1 MNRPTHVSVAVDAT
15 PLLGVRTGIG
25 VFVHEL
31 VRALAGLREPD
42 PGLDLRAYAVTW
54 RGRRGLTAAVPAGVG
69 AGRLPMPARPLRE
82 LWKRT
87 DFPPL
92 EWWTGAVD
100 VVHGTNFV
108 VPPTRHAARMV
119 TVHDLT
125 AWRFP
130 ELVAPASRDFPAL
143 VERAV
148 RTGAAVHVNSRSV
161 GDEVEAELGV
171 APERVRVVYPG
182 VPPVVRGDA
191 GRGRALA
198 GSDRYVLA
206 LGTVEPR
213 KDLPGLVTAFDA
225 VAATVTG
232 VRLVVAGPDGWGTPA
247 YEAAV
252 AAAAHRD
259 RVVRLGYV
267 GDRDRADLLAGATL
281 FAYPSVYEGFGFP
294 PLEAMTCGTAVVAT
308 RAGAVPEVCGD
319 AAALVDVGDVDGLAE
334 VMGSLLGDD
343 TARAALV
350 AAGCEHVQRF
360 SWETCAREMAAL
372 YGELCPR
379 TSR

>member
-1 MNRPTHVSVAVDAT
+1 MSRGSLAVALDAT

-31 VRALAGLREPD
+31 VGALAGPAG
-42 PGLDLRAYAVTW
+42 PAGLDLRAYAVTW
-54 RGRRGLTAAVPAGVG
+54 RGRDGLAAVLPNGVT
-69 AGRLPMPARPLRE
+69 AVRRPMPARPLRE
-82 LWKRT
+82 VWKRSGWA
-87 DFPPL
+87 PV
-92 EWWTGAVD
+92 EWWTGRVD

-108 VPPTRHAARMV
+108 VPPTRRAARLV

-148 RTGAAVHVNSRSV
+148 RAGAWVHVNSQSV
-161 GDEVEAELGV
+161 ADEVV
-171 APERVRVVYPG
+171 AAIGADPERVRVVRPG
-182 VPPVVRGDA
+182 VPPVPRGDPGA
-191 GRGRALA
+191 GRALA
-198 GSDRYVLA
+198 GAERYVLA

-213 KDLPGLVTAFDA
+213 KDLPGLVAAFDA
-225 VAATVTG
+225 VAAHDAD

-252 AAAAHRD
+252 AGAAHAD

-267 GDRDRADLLAGATL
+267 DEGDRAALLAGATL

-294 PLEAMTCGTAVVAT
+294 PLEAMSCGTAVVAT

-319 AAALVDVGDVDGLAE
+319 AAALVDVGDVDGLAAA
-334 VMGSLLGDD
+334 MSSLLGDD
-343 TARAALV
+343 TAREALV
-350 AAGCEHVQRF
+350 DAGRERVGGF
-360 SWETCAREMAAL
+360 SWAKCAREMAAL
-372 YGELCPR
+372 YQELR
-379 TSR
+379 ASTSR

>member
-1 MNRPTHVSVAVDAT
+1 MSGPPLRVAFDAT

-31 VRALAGLREPD
+31 LDALVRQ

-54 RGRRGLTAAVPAGVG
+54 RGRGDLGGALPAGVTPTRG
-69 AGRLPMPARPLRE
+69 PMPARPLRE
-82 LWKRT
+82 AWKRSGV
-87 DFPPL
+87 PPIEL
-92 EWWTGAVD
+92 WSGRVG

-108 VPPTRHAARMV
+108 VPPTRRAARIV

-143 VERAV
+143 VGRAV
-148 RTGAAVHVNSRSV
+148 REGARVHVNSRSV
-161 GDEVEAELGV
+161 GAEVEADLGV
-171 APERVRVVYPG
+171 PSDRVRVIRPG
-182 VPPVVRGDA
+182 VPPVVRGDPA
-191 GRGRALA
+191 IGRDLA
-198 GSDRYVLA
+198 GTDRYVLA

-213 KDLPGLVTAFDA
+213 KDLPLLVRAFDA
-225 VAATVTG
+225 VATADPD

-252 AAAAHRD
+252 ASIGHGD

-267 GDRDRADLLAGATL
+267 GEPERAGLLAGATL

-294 PLEAMTCGTAVVAT
+294 PLEAMSVGTAVVAT
-308 RAGAVPEVCGD
+308 SAGAVPEVCGD
-319 AAALVDVGDVDGLAE
+319 AAALVDVGDTDGLAATL
-334 VMGSLLGDD
+334 GKLLADAE
-343 TARAALV
+343 ARAAFV
-350 AAGCEHVQRF
+350 AAGRARVEAF
-360 SWETCAREMAAL
+360 SWATCAQEMSAL
-372 YGELCPR
+372 YAELASS

>member
-1 MNRPTHVSVAVDAT
+1 MNRPTPVSVAVDTT

-31 VRALAGLREPD
+31 VGALARLEEPD
-42 PGLDLRAYAVTW
+42 AGLELHAYAVTW
-54 RGRRGLTAAVPAGVG
+54 RGRRGLAAAVPAGVG
-69 AGRLPMPARPLRE
+69 TGHPPMPARPLRA
-82 LWKRT
+82 LWKRSG
-87 DFPPL
+87 FPPL

-108 VPPTRHAARMV
+108 VPPTSRAARLV

-130 ELVAPASRDFPAL
+130 ELVAPASRDLPAL

-171 APERVRVVYPG
+171 LAEAVHVIPPG
-182 VPPVVRGDA
+182 VPPVGRGDA
-191 GRGRALA
+191 RRGRALA

-213 KDLPGLVTAFDA
+213 KDLPGLVAAFDA
-225 VAATVTG
+225 VAAADAG

-252 AAAAHRD
+252 AVAAHRD

-267 GDRDRADLLAGATL
+267 SARDRTDLLAGATL

-294 PLEAMTCGTAVVAT
+294 PLEAMTVGTAVVAT

-319 AAALVDVGDVDGLAE
+319 AAVLVDVGDVDGLGDA
-334 VMGSLLGDD
+334 MASLLEDD
-343 TARAALV
+343 SARSALV
-350 AAGCEHVQRF
+350 AAGHERVRRF
-360 SWETCAREMAAL
+360 SWRTCAIEMAAL
-372 YGELCPR
+372 YGELRPR

>member
-1 MNRPTHVSVAVDAT
+1 MSRGSLAVALDAT

-31 VRALAGLREPD
+31 VVALAD
-42 PGLDLRAYAVTW
+42 PAVRAGLDLRAYAVTW
-54 RGRRGLTAAVPAGVG
+54 RGRDSLAGVLPAGVTPV
-69 AGRLPMPARPLRE
+69 RRPMPARPLRVA
-82 LWKRT
+82 WKRSNWA
-87 DFPPL
+87 PV
-92 EWWTGAVD
+92 EWWTGRVD

-108 VPPTRHAARMV
+108 VPPTHHAARLV

-148 RTGAAVHVNSRSV
+148 RAGAWVHVNSQSV
-161 GDEVEAELGV
+161 ADEVVAALGA
-171 APERVRVVYPG
+171 APDRVRVVRPG
-182 VPPVVRGDA
+182 VPPVTRGDP
-191 GRGRALA
+191 GTGRALA

-213 KDLPGLVTAFDA
+213 KDLPGLVAAFDA
-225 VAATVTG
+225 VASTDAD

-252 AAAAHRD
+252 AAAAHSD

-267 GDRDRADLLAGATL
+267 EEGNRASLLAGATL

-294 PLEAMTCGTAVVAT
+294 PLEAMSCGTAVVAT

-319 AAALVDVGDVDGLAE
+319 AAALVDVGDVDGLATA
-334 VMGSLLGDD
+334 MSSLLGDD
-343 TARAALV
+343 AERDALV
-350 AAGCEHVQRF
+350 EAGYDRVGAF
-360 SWETCAREMAAL
+360 SWEACALEMAAL
-372 YGELCPR
+372 YQDLR
-379 TSR
+379 LAASR